1 MPVFEGGFDAIV
13 GNPPYVRIQALQES
27 SPRSVEYLKENYKS
41 AAKGNYDIYV
51 TFVERGLKLL
61 NSAGQLGFILPH
73 KFFNAQYGAP
83 LRATIGAGRHLSQVV
98 HFGAEQVFEGAT
110 TYTCL
115 LFLSKKPQKY
125 FGFGKVGNL
134 VQWQKDG
141 TAEVGEISSAQT
153 AAEWNFNVGSGSAL
167 FQRLRE
173 MPLTLGEV
181 ADIFV
186 GLQTSADDVFIMDL
200 VEQKSKRLRLKSKLL
215 GAEFTLERDLLFP
228 LVSGTDVSGYA
239 VLPERQF
246 ILFPYAVEDEKA
258 ELISFAEISKKHP
271 KTAEYLLKN
280 RKRLED
286 RERGSFKDASWY
298 RFGRSQNL
306 GIQQRK
312 KICVPRLVDE
322 LCAAY
327 DESGM
332 HFLDNVDVGGVTF
345 KSDYKIQSLSYLLAL
360 LNSRLLRWYFPF
372 VSAPFR
378 GGWLSANQQFLSQLP
393 FRPIDFANPADKAKH
408 DRMVELVEQMLAAR
422 KQLAGAQSDKDKDF
436 YTNRCDGLDRQIDA
450 LVYDLYALTPAEI
463 KIVEGAAK

>member
-1 MPVFEGGFDAIV
+1 
-13 GNPPYVRIQALQES
+13 
-27 SPRSVEYLKENYKS
+27 
-41 AAKGNYDIYV
+41 
-51 TFVERGLKLL
+51 
-61 NSAGQLGFILPH
+61 
-73 KFFNAQYGAP
+73 
-83 LRATIGAGRHLSQVV
+83 
-98 HFGAEQVFEGAT
+98 
-110 TYTCL
+110 
-115 LFLSKKPQKY
+115 
-125 FGFGKVGNL
+125 
-134 VQWQKDG
+134 
-141 TAEVGEISSAQT
+141 
-153 AAEWNFNVGSGSAL
+153 
-167 FQRLRE
+167 
-173 MPLTLGEV
+173 MPLMLGEV

-200 VEQKSKRLRLKSKLL
+200 VEEKSKSLRLKSKVL

-239 VLPERQF
+239 ALPERQF

-258 ELISFAEISKKHP
+258 ELISFTEISKKYP
-271 KTAEYLLKN
+271 KIAEYLFKN

-286 RERGSFKDASWY
+286 REKGSFKDSNWY

-327 DESGM
+327 DESGT

-345 KSDYKIQSLSYLLAL
+345 KPDHKIQSLSYLLAL

-378 GGWLSANQQFLSQLP
+378 GGWLSANRQFLSQLP
-393 FRPIDFANPADKAKH
+393 FRPIDFANTADKARH

-463 KIVEGAAK
+463 HIVEGTAK